1 MEPYLYAFL
10 GWLLGGFAGGVA
22 GFGGM
27 MTALPVMTLGMTATD
42 AVLTCCITG
51 APGCMQLA
59 WLYRK
64 NAVWSEMKW
73 LWASCLP
80 GCILGAYTLRVVPMR
95 WLQIAISL
103 MIAVFIVLQMM
114 QGKTSW
120 KLRST
125 PPSLC
130 AAGFASGF
138 ANSSVSIVG
147 VPIGI
152 YILLTRWDKD
162 HARSTMAM
170 LFVMSGWITL
180 ASQGAAGLYDMR
192 HLCWAV
198 AGVAGSVIG
207 QWVGF
212 RMGRHINQTIFVK
225 FVLTFLTA
233 AAVLLFWKAI

>member
-1 MEPYLYAFL
+1 MKGL
-10 GWLLGGFAGGVA
+10 
-22 GFGGM
+22 
-27 MTALPVMTLGMTATD
+27 
-42 AVLTCCITG
+42 
-51 APGCMQLA
+51 
-59 WLYRK
+59 K
-64 NAVWSEMKW
+64 MKW